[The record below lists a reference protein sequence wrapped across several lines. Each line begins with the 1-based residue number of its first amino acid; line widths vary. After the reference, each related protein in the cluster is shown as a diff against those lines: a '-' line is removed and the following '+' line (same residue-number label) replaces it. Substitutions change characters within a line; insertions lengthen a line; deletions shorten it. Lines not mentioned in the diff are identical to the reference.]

1 MGEYEILGS
10 YVVFALLVF
19 LGAVLWNKHRKAVVR
34 RFRLAEYR
42 HTRSSNDHA
51 ALPH

>member
-10 YVVFALLVF
+10 YVVLALVVF

-34 RFRLAEYR
+34 KFRLSEYR
-42 HTRSSNDHA
+42 HLRSNDHA
-51 ALPH
+51 AQPR